1 MHRGGSEPTSAEMP
15 GLATTTS
22 RRRGVGRSVF
32 ALLAA
37 ACLAMSGCGLIGG
50 SSGGDT
56 PGTAGLEKST
66 IRVGRLGLVDALPLH
81 IAIDKGYVK
90 QEGLTIELSTMAKGS
105 DSVDKLVADELDV
118 GLTSYPQPL
127 IAHAKGVAKLKVVA
141 DAVETTPDLIV
152 AVVQAGGPI
161 TDPKQL
167 EGKKVAVSSKRG
179 ISQLVMT
186 DQLTSMGVDPNTVSF
201 ISMPITDMPAALER
215 GDIAAAIIA
224 QPPLEE
230 AKQQGAVK
238 LLDPFTGP
246 TTSFAWSGWFAT
258 EQFVASNPKTVDA
271 FRRALNRGVADAAD
285 RNVLEESAVKNLKT
299 DAGIASLMTIPRFPS
314 TTDPVR
320 LQRVADL
327 LAKYD
332 EIPKVKDPAAVG
344 GRLAEL
350 DMSTMILP
358 PVGTAPSSVPAS
370 ATTSSSK

>member
-1 MHRGGSEPTSAEMP
+1 MRQSPRRHR
-15 GLATTTS
+15 LAS
-22 RRRGVGRSVF
+22 SVAIF
-32 ALLAA
+32 AFTISLA
-37 ACLAMSGCGLIGG
+37 GCGLMGG
-50 SSGGDT
+50 SSGFDT
-56 PGTAGLEKST
+56 PSTAGLEKSA
-66 IRVGRLGLVDALPLH
+66 IRVGRLALVDALPLH
-81 IAIDKGYVK
+81 IAINKGYVK
-90 QEGLTIELSTMAKGS
+90 QEGLTIELSLMAKGS

-141 DAVETTPDLIV
+141 DAVETTPDLVV
-152 AVVQAGGPI
+152 AVVQSGGPI
-161 TDPKQL
+161 TDAKQL
-167 EGKKVAVSSKRG
+167 SGKKVAVSSKRG

-186 DQLTSMGVDPNTVSF
+186 DQLTSMGIDPNTVSF
-201 ISMPITDMPAALER
+201 ISMPITDMPAALSR

-246 TTSFAWSGWFAT
+246 TASFAWSGWFAT
-258 EQFVASNPKTVDA
+258 EQFVQKSPKTVDA
-271 FRRALNRGVADAAD
+271 FRRALSRGVADAAD
-285 RNVLEESAVKNLKT
+285 RNVLEESAVKNL
-299 DAGIASLMTIPRFPS
+299 GIKPGVASLMTIPNFPS

-332 EIPKVKDPAAVG
+332 EIPKTKDPAAAG
-344 GRLAEL
+344 ARLAEL

-358 PVGTAPSSVPAS
+358 PPAPASSLPSVPV
-370 ATTSSSK
+370 TTSSK

>member
-1 MHRGGSEPTSAEMP
+1 M
-15 GLATTTS
+15 
-22 RRRGVGRSVF
+22 RRPLRLSL
-32 ALLAA
+32 ALLSTASF
-37 ACLAMSGCGLIGG
+37 LSGCGLMDGASDPPPPG
-50 SSGGDT
+50 SW
-56 PGTAGLEKST
+56 GLAKST
-66 IRVGRLGLVDALPLH
+66 IRVGRLALVDAIPLH
-81 IAIDKGYVK
+81 LAIDRGYFK
-90 QEGLTIELSTMAKGS
+90 QEGLTIELSLMAKGS
-105 DSVDKLVADELDV
+105 DSVDKLVADELDI

-127 IAHAKGVAKLKVVA
+127 IAHAKGVARLKVVA

-152 AVVQAGGPI
+152 AVVQSGGPI
-161 TDPKQL
+161 TDAKQL
-167 EGKKVAVSSKRG
+167 AGKKVAVSSKRG

-201 ISMPITDMPAALER
+201 ISMPITDMPAALGR
-215 GDIAAAIIA
+215 GDIASAIIA

-246 TTSFAWSGWFAT
+246 TASFAWSGWFAT
-258 EQFVASNPKTVDA
+258 EQFVQKNPKTVDA
-271 FRRALNRGVADAAD
+271 FRRALSKGVADAAD
-285 RNVLEESAVKNLKT
+285 RNVLEESAVKNL
-299 DAGIASLMTIPRFPS
+299 GIKDSVAKLMTIPNFPS

-332 EIPKVKDPAAVG
+332 EIPKVKDSAAVG

-350 DMSTMILP
+350 DMSIMILP
-358 PVGTAPSSVPAS
+358 PVGTAPSSAPAS